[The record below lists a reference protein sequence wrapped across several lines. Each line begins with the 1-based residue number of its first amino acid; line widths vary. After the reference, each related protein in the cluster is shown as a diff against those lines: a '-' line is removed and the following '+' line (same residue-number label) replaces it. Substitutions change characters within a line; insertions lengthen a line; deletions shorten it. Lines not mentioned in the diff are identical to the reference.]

1 MTESVH
7 TIIHQTLL
15 VDVPSEQHAEHLM
28 GRLAALEQAALP
40 AILEREFNRV
50 DTPGQVR
57 HIPKL
62 VIELGVLPVNGF
74 ETALLSRFES
84 ALARALDNL
93 SLETSKSQELDRLDS
108 QLELLDH
115 YLRRGTLPAWAS
127 HLAPMSTDRT
137 VAELLD
143 NGPAQ
148 LVEMLRESASITGV
162 IERLVRQVSDPT
174 LRRLLG
180 HLSPEHAALVL
191 LYMTDLRALHQAASL
206 VSLTDPAFAQLLW
219 VIVLRFFL
227 QDPGS
232 QFNRK
237 NFVRSLLRSVSASEA
252 VPYTDLVRALERGL
266 VAVEKSRPLA
276 SSLPGVIREL
286 VYEER
291 ETSEVKTPPP
301 SSEDGFS
308 EMEVGA
314 SLLGLFEA
322 FLDGMFPA
330 RFAPA
335 GGELSSVIVRLAD
348 QSPTGLAAAVRRK
361 GHHREA
367 LDRLVRSASE
377 RALGK
382 VLTVLDP
389 TSADVV
395 INYLFDIQ
403 SLHRASALVTMNGG
417 ELSHL
422 LWLIALRFLAGDPG
436 THFNRKSFVRTLLA
450 GISSAQSV
458 SYAALLGALEKGLRA
473 SVGAGPLRSS
483 LPAVIQEL
491 AAELTLAAAE
501 SKRTQ
506 TPTAEESALAFLFE
520 GKATFLND
528 AALADVLQKLLSAPS
543 PHLVERIAAALAD
556 ADVVDRWV
564 RALPEFLLEA
574 VCAVRAPQNHRYLID
589 TANAVTQAF
598 SDAAVEVGF
607 APVTRPE
614 MWRVLL
620 GMLALTTEPELS
632 TKEVVL
638 RYLTHLGHRTKAGT
652 TGVERQAAIGTR
664 FLQHLEKR
672 AATGGN
678 NPLIAALNDHR
689 PDFARTWNR
698 SVSAEV
704 RPLRRGTV
712 ADRVKP
718 AGSTAVRGKT
728 AFSLEG
734 TSEDILTEPVFVSA
748 AGVVLLSAFLP
759 RMVESLG
766 WLIKDDHQKPRF
778 RDAVAVGRTCHL
790 IHWLAHEKPITHEHE
805 LALPKVLCG
814 VPLSTV
820 VDLEFQPTDEER
832 SETSKVLRSALRA
845 APVFSGTSV
854 GGLRQTFLQ
863 RDGKLSQKSDKWV
876 LTVQRKTVDILL
888 DQVPWSFSVV
898 VCPWMKTPLHVL
910 W

>member
-1 MTESVH
+1 MTQSVH

-15 VDVPSEQHAEHLM
+15 VDVPTEEHATHLM
-28 GRLAALEQAALP
+28 GRLAALEQTALP

-50 DTPGQVR
+50 DTPGQIR

-62 VIELGVLPVNGF
+62 VIELGVLPVSGF
-74 ETALLSRFES
+74 EGALLTRFEA
-84 ALARALDNL
+84 ALARALDDL
-93 SLETSKSQELDRLDS
+93 SLEPSKSQDLSRLDS
-108 QLELLDH
+108 QLELLEY
-115 YLRRGTLPAWAS
+115 YLRRGTLPSWAS
-127 HLAPMSTDRT
+127 HLAPISTDRS

-143 NGPAQ
+143 SGPTQ
-148 LVEMLRESASITGV
+148 LLGMLRESASVAGV

-174 LRRLLG
+174 LRRLLT

-191 LYMTDLRALHQAASL
+191 LYMTDLRALHRAASL
-206 VSLTDPAFAQLLW
+206 VALADPAFAQLLW

-237 NFVRSLLRSVSASEA
+237 NFVRSLLLQVSTSEA

-286 VYEER
+286 VSEDR
-291 ETSEVKTPPP
+291 ETSTETKAPPA
-301 SSEDGFS
+301 SDGGFS

-314 SLLGLFEA
+314 SLLALFEA
-322 FLDGMFPA
+322 FLEGMFPA
-330 RFAPA
+330 RFAPV
-335 GGELSSVIVRLAD
+335 GGELSRVIGRLAD
-348 QSPTGLAAAVRRK
+348 QSPAGLAAAVRRK
-361 GHHREA
+361 GHHRQA
-367 LDRLVRSASE
+367 LDRLVHSASE

-389 TSADVV
+389 ASADVV

-403 SLHRASALVTMNGG
+403 SLHRASALVTMNDG

-422 LWLIALRFLAGDPG
+422 MWLIALRFLAGDPG
-436 THFNRKSFVRTLLA
+436 THFNRKSFVRSLLT
-450 GISSAQSV
+450 GISSAESV
-458 SYAALLGALEKGLRA
+458 PYAALLRALEKGLRA
-473 SVGAGPLRSS
+473 SAGAGPLRSS

-491 AAELTLAAAE
+491 ANELMMGDAAPK
-501 SKRTQ
+501 STQ
-506 TPTAEESALAFLFE
+506 RVTAEEDALAFLLE
-520 GKATFLND
+520 GKAAFLND

-543 PHLVERIAAALAD
+543 ADLVERIAAALSD
-556 ADVVDRWV
+556 AEVVERWV
-564 RALPEFLLEA
+564 HTLPEFLLETI
-574 VCAVRAPQNHRYLID
+574 CAVRAPQNHRQLID
-589 TANAVTQAF
+589 TANTVTQAF
-598 SDAAVEVGF
+598 SAAALEVGSV
-607 APVTRPE
+607 PISQPE

-638 RYLTHLGHRTKAGT
+638 RYLTHLGRRTKEGT
-652 TGVERQAAIGTR
+652 TGVDRQAAIGSR
-664 FLQHLEKR
+664 FLDQLEKR
-672 AATGGN
+672 AAAGGN
-678 NPLIAALNDHR
+678 RQLMAALNDNR
-689 PDFARTWNR
+689 PDFARTWSR
-698 SVSAEV
+698 SVSAEI
-704 RPLRRGTV
+704 RPLRR
-712 ADRVKP
+712 AP
-718 AGSTAVRGKT
+718 AAGQVPPAAKTSVRGKT

-734 TSEDILTEPVFVSA
+734 TSDEVLSDPVFVSG
-748 AGVVLLSAFLP
+748 AGVVLLAAFLP

-766 WLIKDDHQKPRF
+766 WLVKDDQQKPRF
-778 RDAVAVGRTCHL
+778 RDAATVGRACHL
-790 IHWLAHEKPITHEHE
+790 IHWLALEKTITHEHQ

-820 VDLEFQPTDEER
+820 VDLEFMPTEEER
-832 SETSKVLRSALRA
+832 SEVFKVLRSALRA

-854 GGLRQTFLQ
+854 EGLRHTFLQ
-863 RDGKLSQKSDKWV
+863 RDGKLVQKSEKWL

-888 DQVPWSFSVV
+888 DQVPWSYSVV
-898 VCPWMKTPLHVL
+898 VCPWMKAPLHVL